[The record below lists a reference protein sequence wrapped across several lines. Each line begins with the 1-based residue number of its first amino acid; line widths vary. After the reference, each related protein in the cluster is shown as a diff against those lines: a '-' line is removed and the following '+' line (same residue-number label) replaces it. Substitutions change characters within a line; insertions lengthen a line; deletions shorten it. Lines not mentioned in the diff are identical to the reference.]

1 MIGRGAQVTVVQ
13 EILGHSNS
21 ATTALY
27 THADRRRMR
36 EAVEGLVMPL
46 QERTGISE
54 RRVPN

>member
-1 MIGRGAQVTVVQ
+1 MIGRGAPVVVVQ

-54 RRVPN
+54 R